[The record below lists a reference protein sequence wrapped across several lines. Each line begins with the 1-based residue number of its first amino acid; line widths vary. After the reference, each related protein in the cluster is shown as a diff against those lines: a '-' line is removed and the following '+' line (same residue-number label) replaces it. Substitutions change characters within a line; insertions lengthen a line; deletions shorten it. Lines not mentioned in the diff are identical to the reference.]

1 MLPVIQVGP
10 LSIQAEG
17 LFYILGIWIAMSLAG
32 RYAHL
37 FKLQSEKLDTLVL
50 IALAA
55 GIVGARLTYLLRY
68 PDIFMKTP
76 LSVFSLNPT
85 MLDLQGGILFGFLA
99 GLVYSQRSQFTFWP
113 TADALAPG
121 LAVLQ
126 LAVGFANLFSGNA
139 FGIPTALPWAISLW
153 GEMRHPVQVYAIIG
167 SLIILIVMVL
177 WLNSVK
183 KGKHDYLQTGNL
195 FLSFIA
201 GSSLMRI
208 LVDGFRGDSILI
220 FESIRM
226 SQVIAWLLLAF
237 ALWML
242 NKRQKPS
249 PTKPVQ

>member
-1 MLPVIQVGP
+1 
-10 LSIQAEG
+10 
-17 LFYILGIWIAMSLAG
+17 
-32 RYAHL
+32 
-37 FKLQSEKLDTLVL
+37 
-50 IALAA
+50 
-55 GIVGARLTYLLRY
+55 
-68 PDIFMKTP
+68 
-76 LSVFSLNPT
+76 

-226 SQVIAWLLLAF
+226 SQAIAWLLLAF

-242 NKRQKPS
+242 NKHRKPS
-249 PTKPVQ
+249 PTKPAQ